1 MSKRVSIWFLPVS
14 GLVIILMLIPAACSG
29 GTYADP
35 VHHVTNSNSLQQ
47 KIELPSLEIH
57 GKRHASPGGAEAV
70 YEVTAEYVFHNPGPA
85 CNVRFNLPAGYLK
98 QDNMATGIT
107 EVYEDDQPVNLINGK
122 TGTDLS
128 LSSQSDCWRTGFK
141 EDGVKNIRFKSSL
154 APEEKYID
162 GTINTGTGNDLLVT
176 RAEKVF
182 FATLEEITL
191 PIKSD
196 IDWVDW
202 TGTIEVEIDIG
213 EDIPEAMITAY
224 PGNYKFDGRKLRW
237 RLDASTTTGEITAGI
252 MTVADC
258 LYRMDDAR
266 EVVRALSDDSYVGY
280 LNNLTDMQRAWHL
293 RIARNGIFA
302 KHGFEFSKT
311 LQEYFES
318 LAWYKVNPDYADNL
332 LTNEDR
338 DMIRLLMKAEQKYR

>member
-29 GTYADP
+29 GIYADP
-35 VHHVTNSNSLQQ
+35 AHYVTDSRSLQQ
-47 KIELPSLEIH
+47 KIEVPSLEIH
-57 GKRHASPGGAEAV
+57 AKRHASPGGAEAV
-70 YEVTAEYVFHNPGPA
+70 YEVTAEYTFHNPGPA
-85 CNVRFNLPAGYLK
+85 CDVRFNLPAGYLK

-107 EVYEDDQPVNLINGK
+107 EVYEDDRPVNLINGQ
-122 TGTDLS
+122 TGSGSDLN
-128 LSSQSDCWRTGFK
+128 LSSQSDCWQTGFK

-162 GTINTGTGNDLLVT
+162 GTIDTGSGLVVT

-202 TGTIEVEIDIG
+202 TGIIGVEIDLG

-224 PGNYKFDGRKLRW
+224 PGNYEFDGRKLQW
-237 RLDASTTTGEITAGI
+237 RLDAPTSTGEVTAGI

-266 EVVRALSDDSYVGY
+266 EVARALSDDSYVGY
-280 LNNLTDMQRAWHL
+280 LNNLTDMQRAWYL
-293 RIARNGIFA
+293 RVARNGIFA
-302 KHGFEFSKT
+302 KHGFEFSKN
-311 LQEYFES
+311 LGEYFES
-318 LAWYKVNPDYADNL
+318 LAWYKVNPNYVDNL
-332 LTNEDR
+332 LTDEDR
-338 DMIRLLMKAEQKYR
+338 DMIRLLMEAEQKTR